1 MEKNFS
7 NVWIKGEVASCK
19 SYPSGHIYLT
29 LKDESAE
36 IPAVIFAKYAQQIT
50 HYPASGMEILVMGDL
65 SIYSPRGQFQMQIKN
80 LYLSGEG
87 ELWLA
92 FEALKKK
99 LEAEGLFDV
108 SVKKKIPRY
117 PEKVGIITSSEG
129 AALRDILQVLKRRVP
144 HISCCIYPVPVQG
157 NKAAGKISEAIENMN
172 RYGQVDILIVGRGG
186 GSMEDLWSFNE
197 EVVVRSIY
205 NSQIPIISAV
215 GHETDTTLADYAADY
230 RAATPSAAAEVAAVN
245 REEIIQ
251 HLDHLYDGFHYSVN
265 QILRSYTERIN
276 TLQKRHGFFKPQMI
290 LENWKEILA
299 EKTYSLKQNLNN
311 HIQMKINQM
320 ETLSSKLEL
329 LNPKSQ
335 LKRGYALAIDKKNK
349 VVYTS
354 DQLEINDIFQL
365 WIAKGKLTAKVLD
378 KRNKNG

>member
-1 MEKNFS
+1 
-7 NVWIKGEVASCK
+7 
-19 SYPSGHIYLT
+19 
-29 LKDESAE
+29 
-36 IPAVIFAKYAQQIT
+36 
-50 HYPASGMEILVMGDL
+50 
-65 SIYSPRGQFQMQIKN
+65 
-80 LYLSGEG
+80 
-87 ELWLA
+87 
-92 FEALKKK
+92 
-99 LEAEGLFDV
+99 
-108 SVKKKIPRY
+108 
-117 PEKVGIITSSEG
+117 
-129 AALRDILQVLKRRVP
+129 
-144 HISCCIYPVPVQG
+144 
-157 NKAAGKISEAIENMN
+157 
-172 RYGQVDILIVGRGG
+172 YGQVDILIVGRGG

-335 LKRGYALAIDKKNK
+335 LKRGYA
-349 VVYTS
+349 
-354 DQLEINDIFQL
+354 
-365 WIAKGKLTAKVLD
+365 
-378 KRNKNG
+378 